1 MISTNP
7 YVINAIG
14 LLCNFK
20 RNNMKIINQ
29 ISRAI
34 SCGSFYRVQFI
45 GLLLFNVFCFG
56 QDNVPKETDTLVNN
70 LPASSSMTFDGND
83 IDLHYFKWKSD
94 NNLRNDSIKI
104 FSLSPISK
112 RVNKVNGFALGVG
125 HYENRNIKLQTING
139 LNIEA
144 SPLSVALFSISINV
158 PFESFFVGINDNVI
172 SNVAFFDDFKDTYIR
187 INGLN
192 ISSGGFTGGAE
203 LRGINVSIISG
214 MNKMNG
220 FSVGGILNTKSFSG
234 LSISGLANISDS
246 GNGVQIGPS
255 NVSRR
260 HNGIQ
265 IGLFNNS
272 KELRGMQFGL
282 WNTNGKRKLP
292 FFNWQFKK

>member
-1 MISTNP
+1 MKS
-7 YVINAIG
+7 INLIMSIKFFTSFQSMSLFG
-14 LLCNFK
+14 L
-20 RNNMKIINQ
+20 I
-29 ISRAI
+29 
-34 SCGSFYRVQFI
+34 
-45 GLLLFNVFCFG
+45 LFSGCCFG
-56 QDNVPKETDTLVNN
+56 QDNLLKVEDTLVSNN
-70 LPASSSMTFDGND
+70 SSNPLLLDGKD
-83 IDLHYFKWKSD
+83 LDLHYFKWKSEH
-94 NNLRNDSIKI
+94 NLRNDSIKI
-104 FSLSPISK
+104 FSLSPISR

-125 HYENRNIKLQTING
+125 HYENAKIKLQTING

-144 SPLSVALFSISINV
+144 SPLSLALFTISINV
-158 PFESFFVGINDNVI
+158 PFESLFVGINDNAI
-172 SNVAFFDDFKDTYIR
+172 SNVAFFDDCTDTYIR

-203 LRGINVSIISG
+203 LRGLNISIISG

-220 FSVGGILNTKSFSG
+220 FSVGGILNTKCFSG
-234 LSISGLANISDS
+234 LSISALANLSDV
-246 GNGVQIGPS
+246 GNGIQIGPS

-292 FFNWQFKK
+292 FFNWQFKR

>member
-1 MISTNP
+1 
-7 YVINAIG
+7 
-14 LLCNFK
+14 
-20 RNNMKIINQ
+20 MKIMNTKYFG
-29 ISRAI
+29 R
-34 SCGSFYRVQFI
+34 FYRAQLI
-45 GLLLFNVFCFG
+45 SILLFNSFCFA
-56 QDNVPKETDTLVNN
+56 QNNVPKGTDTLVNN
-70 LPASSSMTFDGND
+70 LPSNSSIVFDGND
-83 IDLHYFKWKSD
+83 IDLHYFRWKSN

-125 HYENRNIKLQTING
+125 HYENQNIKIQTING

-144 SPLSVALFSISINV
+144 SPLLLALFTVSINV
-158 PFESFFVGINDNVI
+158 PFESLFVGINDNVI
-172 SNVAFFDDFKDTYIR
+172 SNVAFFDDPTDTYIR

-203 LRGINVSIISG
+203 LRGINISIISG

-234 LSISGLANISDS
+234 VSISGLANISDS
-246 GNGVQIGPS
+246 GNGIQIGAS

-260 HNGIQ
+260 HNGVQ

>member
-1 MISTNP
+1 
-7 YVINAIG
+7 
-14 LLCNFK
+14 
-20 RNNMKIINQ
+20 MKIINQ
-29 ISRAI
+29 VRNVKSFSR
-34 SCGSFYRVQFI
+34 FYSAQFVGI
-45 GLLLFNVFCFG
+45 MLFTSLCFG
-56 QDNVPKETDTLVNN
+56 QDKEQKATDSLV
-70 LPASSSMTFDGND
+70 SSIPENPSALFELEN

-125 HYENRNIKLQTING
+125 HYENKNINLQTING
-139 LNIEA
+139 LNVEA
-144 SPLSVALFSISINV
+144 SPLSLALFTVSINV
-158 PFESFFVGINDNVI
+158 PFESFLVGINDNVI
-172 SNVAFFDDFKDTYIR
+172 SNVAFFDDCSDTYIK

-192 ISSGGFTGGAE
+192 ISSGGFMGGAE
-203 LRGINVSIISG
+203 LRGVNISIISG

-220 FSVGGILNTKSFSG
+220 FSIGGILSTKSFSG
-234 LSISGLANISDS
+234 VSISGLANVSDS
-246 GNGVQIGPS
+246 GNGIQIGSS

-265 IGLFNNS
+265 IGLFNSS

>member
-1 MISTNP
+1 
-7 YVINAIG
+7 
-14 LLCNFK
+14 
-20 RNNMKIINQ
+20 MKIINQ

-34 SCGSFYRVQFI
+34 SFGSFYRVQFI

-56 QDNVPKETDTLVNN
+56 QDNVSKEADSLVNN

-83 IDLHYFKWKSD
+83 IDLHYFRWKSD

-144 SPLSVALFSISINV
+144 SPLSIALFSISINV
-158 PFESFFVGINDNVI
+158 PFESLFVGINDNVI
-172 SNVAFFDDFKDTYIR
+172 SNVAFFDDFKETYIK

-203 LRGINVSIISG
+203 LRGINISIISG

-272 KELRGMQFGL
+272 KDLRGMQFGL

>member
-1 MISTNP
+1 MSAN
-7 YVINAIG
+7 
-14 LLCNFK
+14 
-20 RNNMKIINQ
+20 
-29 ISRAI
+29 
-34 SCGSFYRVQFI
+34 SFGRFHRIQFI
-45 GLLLFNVFCFG
+45 GLFLFTGFCFG
-56 QDNVPKETDTLVNN
+56 QDASSKVTDTLVNN
-70 LPASSSMTFDGND
+70 ISESPCLEFDGKD
-83 IDLHYFKWKSD
+83 IDLHYFRWKSN

-104 FSLSPISK
+104 FSLSPISR

-125 HYENRNIKLQTING
+125 HYENEKIKLQTING

-144 SPLSVALFSISINV
+144 SPLSVALFTISINV
-158 PFESFFVGINDNVI
+158 PFESFLVGINDNVI
-172 SNVAFFDDFKDTYIR
+172 SNVAFFDDHKDTYIKV
-187 INGLN
+187 NGLN

-203 LRGINVSIISG
+203 LRGINISIISG

-234 LSISGLANISDS
+234 VSISGLANISDS
-246 GNGVQIGPS
+246 GNGIQIGSS

-272 KELRGMQFGL
+272 KDLRGMQFGF

>member
-1 MISTNP
+1 MSIKFFT
-7 YVINAIG
+7 
-14 LLCNFK
+14 
-20 RNNMKIINQ
+20 
-29 ISRAI
+29 
-34 SCGSFYRVQFI
+34 SFQSMS
-45 GLLLFNVFCFG
+45 LFSLILFSGCCFG
-56 QDNVPKETDTLVNN
+56 QDNLLKVEDTLVSNN
-70 LPASSSMTFDGND
+70 SSNPLLLDGKD
-83 IDLHYFKWKSD
+83 LDLHYFKWKSEH
-94 NNLRNDSIKI
+94 NLRNDSIKI
-104 FSLSPISK
+104 FSLSPISR

-125 HYENRNIKLQTING
+125 HYENAKIKLQTING

-144 SPLSVALFSISINV
+144 SPLSLALFTISINV
-158 PFESFFVGINDNVI
+158 PFESLFVGINDNAI
-172 SNVAFFDDFKDTYIR
+172 SNVAFFDDCTDTYIR

-203 LRGINVSIISG
+203 LRGLNISIISG

-220 FSVGGILNTKSFSG
+220 FSVGGILNTKCFSG
-234 LSISGLANISDS
+234 LSISALANLSDV
-246 GNGVQIGPS
+246 GNGIQIGPS

-292 FFNWQFKK
+292 FFNWQFKR

>member
-1 MISTNP
+1 
-7 YVINAIG
+7 
-14 LLCNFK
+14 
-20 RNNMKIINQ
+20 MKKINQ
-29 ISRAI
+29 IMSAEYFGR
-34 SCGSFYRVQFI
+34 FYRALLI
-45 GLLLFNVFCFG
+45 GVLLFNGFCFG
-56 QDNVPKETDTLVNN
+56 QNNASIVTDTLVSN
-70 LPASSSMTFDGND
+70 LPVSSSIAFDSND
-83 IDLHYFKWKSD
+83 IDLHYFRWKSN

-112 RVNKVNGFALGVG
+112 RVNKVNGFALGAG
-125 HYENRNIKLQTING
+125 HYENKEIKFQTING

-144 SPLSVALFSISINV
+144 SPLSLALFTISINV
-158 PFESFFVGINDNVI
+158 PFESLFVGINDNVI
-172 SNVAFFDDFKDTYIR
+172 SNVAFFDDCTDTYIG

-203 LRGINVSIISG
+203 VRGINISIISA

-234 LSISGLANISDS
+234 VSISGLANISDS
-246 GNGVQIGPS
+246 GNGIQIGTS

-260 HNGIQ
+260 HKGIQ

-292 FFNWQFKK
+292 LLNWQFKK

>member
-1 MISTNP
+1 
-7 YVINAIG
+7 
-14 LLCNFK
+14 
-20 RNNMKIINQ
+20 MKGNKCF
-29 ISRAI
+29 S
-34 SCGSFYRVQFI
+34 SFYRA
-45 GLLLFNVFCFG
+45 LLICTLFFNGFCFG
-56 QDNVPKETDTLVNN
+56 QNNVPEVKDTLVNN
-70 LPASSSMTFDGND
+70 VLISSSIPFDAND
-83 IDLHYFKWKSD
+83 IDLHYFRWKSK

-125 HYENRNIKLQTING
+125 HYENKNIKLQAING

-144 SPLSVALFSISINV
+144 SPLSVALFTISINV
-158 PFESFFVGINDNVI
+158 PFESLFVGINDNVI
-172 SNVAFFDDFKDTYIR
+172 SNVAFFDDYKETYIR
-187 INGLN
+187 MNGLN
-192 ISSGGFTGGAE
+192 ISTGGFTGGAE
-203 LRGINVSIISG
+203 LRGINISIISG

-234 LSISGLANISDS
+234 VSISALANISDS
-246 GNGVQIGPS
+246 GNGIQIGTS

-260 HNGIQ
+260 HSGIQ

-272 KELRGMQFGL
+272 NELRGMQFGL

>member
-1 MISTNP
+1 
-7 YVINAIG
+7 
-14 LLCNFK
+14 
-20 RNNMKIINQ
+20 MKIINQ
-29 ISRAI
+29 IMSAN
-34 SCGSFYRVQFI
+34 SFGRFHRIQFI
-45 GLLLFNVFCFG
+45 GLFLFTGFCFG
-56 QDNVPKETDTLVNN
+56 QDASSKVTDTLVNN
-70 LPASSSMTFDGND
+70 ISESPCLEFDGKD
-83 IDLHYFKWKSD
+83 IDLHYFRWKSN

-104 FSLSPISK
+104 FSLSPISR

-125 HYENRNIKLQTING
+125 HYENEKIKLQTING

-144 SPLSVALFSISINV
+144 SPLSVALFTISINV
-158 PFESFFVGINDNVI
+158 PFESFLVGINDNVI
-172 SNVAFFDDFKDTYIR
+172 SNVAFFDDHKDTYIKV
-187 INGLN
+187 NGLN

-203 LRGINVSIISG
+203 LRGINISIISG

-234 LSISGLANISDS
+234 VSISGLANISDS
-246 GNGVQIGPS
+246 GNGIQIGSS

-272 KELRGMQFGL
+272 KDLRGMQFGF

>member
-1 MISTNP
+1 
-7 YVINAIG
+7 
-14 LLCNFK
+14 
-20 RNNMKIINQ
+20 MKIINQ
-29 ISRAI
+29 IMNVKYF
-34 SCGSFYRVQFI
+34 GNFYRVQLI
-45 GLLLFNVFCFG
+45 GVLLFNGICFG
-56 QDNVPKETDTLVNN
+56 QHNVPKETDTLVNN
-70 LPASSSMTFDGND
+70 LPTGSSIIFGGND
-83 IDLHYFKWKSD
+83 VDLHYFRWKSN

-125 HYENRNIKLQTING
+125 HYENKNIKLQTING
-139 LNIEA
+139 LNVEA
-144 SPLSVALFSISINV
+144 SPLSVALFTISINV
-158 PFESFFVGINDNVI
+158 PFESLVVGINDNAI
-172 SNVAFFDDFKDTYIR
+172 SNVAFFDDCTATYIR

-203 LRGINVSIISG
+203 LRGMNISIISG

-220 FSVGGILNTKSFSG
+220 FSVGGILSTKSFSG
-234 LSISGLANISDS
+234 VSVSGLANISDS
-246 GNGVQIGPS
+246 GNGIQIGTS